1 MPVINS
7 IAHNFE
13 EMAEW
18 RQHIHSNPEL
28 GFECHETAK
37 FVVDRLKEFGVDD
50 ISEGWAK
57 TGVVAVINGKGKG
70 KGGTIGLRADMDALP
85 MPEKTGL
92 DYASENE
99 GKMHACGH
107 DGHTTMLL
115 GAAKYLAETRNFSG
129 RVVLMFQPAEEGG
142 GGAEVMCNEGVIE
155 KYEISQVF
163 AIHNMPE
170 LPVGEFQTRAGPVM
184 ASVDD
189 FEIEIFG
196 KGGHAARPHF
206 SVDPIVAATAMVQ
219 SLHTIVSRNIDPIE
233 CGVISITQIHA
244 GTAFN
249 VIPETAKIM
258 GTIRS
263 FEPDVKEVMQKRLV
277 EVMENIAAAYDTRA
291 ELTYHDGYPTTV
303 NNAEKAAFAVKV
315 AAGIVGEDKVSDQAA
330 RRMGAEDF
338 SFMLNK
344 VPGAYVFVGN
354 GDSAALHHQSY
365 NFNDEAAP
373 IGASY
378 LAKIVEMAQPV

>member
-7 IAHNFE
+7 IANNFE
-13 EMAEW
+13 EMAGW
-18 RQHIHSNPEL
+18 RQHIHANPEL

-37 FVVDRLKEFGVDD
+37 FVVERLKEFGVDD

-57 TGVVAVINGKGKG
+57 TGVVAVINGKGD
-70 KGGTIGLRADMDALP
+70 GGTIGLRADMDALP

-92 DYASENE
+92 DYASGNE

-155 KYEISQVF
+155 KYGISQVF

-263 FEPDVKEVMQKRLV
+263 FEPDVKAVMQKRLV
-277 EVMENIAAAYDTRA
+277 AVMENIAAAYDTRA
-291 ELTYHDGYPTTV
+291 ELTYHDGYPATV
-303 NNAEKAAFAVKV
+303 NDTEKAAFAVKV

-330 RRMGAEDF
+330 CRMGAEDF

-378 LAKIVEMAQPV
+378 LAKIVEAAQPV

>member
-7 IAHNFE
+7 IANDFE
-13 EMAEW
+13 EMAKW
-18 RQHIHSNPEL
+18 RQHIHANPEL

-37 FVVDRLKEFGVDD
+37 FVVERLKEFGVDD
-50 ISEGWAK
+50 ISTGWAK
-57 TGVVAVINGKGKG
+57 SGVVAVINGKGE
-70 KGGTIGLRADMDALP
+70 GGTIGLRADMDALP

-92 DYASENE
+92 DYASTVE

-115 GAAKYLAETRNFSG
+115 GAAKYLTETRNFSG

-142 GGAEVMCNEGVIE
+142 GGAEVMCDEGVME
-155 KYEISQVF
+155 KYGISQVF
-163 AIHNMPE
+163 AIHNMPD

-244 GTAFN
+244 GTAYN

-263 FEPDVKEVMQKRLV
+263 FEPAVKEVMQKRLV
-277 EVMENIAAAYDTRA
+277 TVLENISAAYDTRA
-291 ELTYHDGYPTTV
+291 ELTYHDGYPATV
-303 NNAEKAAFAVKV
+303 NNAEKVAFAVKV
-315 AAGIVGEDKVSDQAA
+315 AASIVGEDKVSDQAA

-378 LAKIVEMAQPV
+378 LAKIVEVAQPV

>member
-7 IAHNFE
+7 IADNFA
-13 EMAEW
+13 EMAAW
-18 RQHIHSNPEL
+18 RQHIHANPEL

-37 FVVDRLKEFGVDD
+37 FVVERLKEFGVDD

-57 TGVVAVINGKGKG
+57 SGVVAVINGKGA
-70 KGGTIGLRADMDALP
+70 GGTIGLRADMDALP

-92 DYASENE
+92 EYTSTVE

-115 GAAKYLAETRNFSG
+115 GAAKYLTETRNFSG

-142 GGAEVMCNEGVIE
+142 GGAEVMCDEGVIE
-155 KYEISQVF
+155 KYGISQVF
-163 AIHNMPE
+163 AIHNMPD

-206 SVDPIVAATAMVQ
+206 SIDPIVAATAMVQ

-263 FEPDVKEVMQKRLV
+263 FEPAVKDVMQKRLIT
-277 EVMENIAAAYDTRA
+277 VMENIAATYDTKA
-291 ELTYHDGYPTTV
+291 ELTYHDGYPATV
-303 NNAEKAAFAVKV
+303 NNAEKTTFAVQV
-315 AAGIVGEDKVSDQAA
+315 AAGIVGKDKVSDQAE

-378 LAKIVEMAQPV
+378 LAKIVEAAQPV

>member
-7 IAHNFE
+7 IANSFD
-13 EMAEW
+13 EMATW
-18 RQHIHSNPEL
+18 RHHIHANPEL
-28 GFECHETAK
+28 GFDCHETAK
-37 FVVDRLKEFGVDD
+37 FVVERLKEFGVDE

-57 TGVVAVINGKGKG
+57 TGVVAVINGQGA
-70 KGGTIGLRADMDALP
+70 GGTIGLRADMDALA
-85 MPEKTGL
+85 MPEMTGL
-92 DYASENE
+92 EYASTIE

-142 GGAEVMCNEGVIE
+142 GGGNVMCQEGVIE
-155 KYEISQVF
+155 KYGISQVF
-163 AIHNMPE
+163 AIHNMPD

-219 SLHTIVSRNIDPIE
+219 AVHTIVSRNIDPIE
-233 CGVISITQIHA
+233 CGVITITQIHA

-249 VIPETAKIM
+249 VIPETAKIA

-263 FEPDVKEVMQKRLV
+263 FEPAVKAVMQKRLV
-277 EVMENIAAAYDTRA
+277 EVMENIAAAYGARA
-291 ELTYHDGYPTTV
+291 ELSYIEGYPATV

-315 AAGIVGEDKVSDQAA
+315 AASVVGTDKVSDQAA

-373 IGASY
+373 VGASY
-378 LAKIVEMAQPV
+378 LARIVEAAQPV

>member
-7 IAHNFE
+7 IANNFE
-13 EMAEW
+13 EMAAW

-37 FVVDRLKEFGVDD
+37 FVVERLKEFGVDD

-57 TGVVAVINGKGKG
+57 TGVVAVINGKGE
-70 KGGTIGLRADMDALP
+70 GGTIGLRADMDALP

-92 DYASENE
+92 DYASGNE

-107 DGHTTMLL
+107 DGHTIMLL

-155 KYEISQVF
+155 KYGISQVF

-249 VIPETAKIM
+249 VIPETAKIA

-263 FEPDVKEVMQKRLV
+263 FEPDVKAVMQKRLV

-291 ELTYHDGYPTTV
+291 ELTYHDGYPATV

-315 AAGIVGEDKVSDQAA
+315 AADIVGEDKVSDQAA

-378 LAKIVEMAQPV
+378 LAKIVETAQPV

>member
-57 TGVVAVINGKGKG
+57 TGVVAVINGKG

>member
-7 IAHNFE
+7 IANSFD

-18 RQHIHSNPEL
+18 RHHIHSNPEL
-28 GFECHETAK
+28 GFECFETAE
-37 FVVDRLKEFGVDD
+37 FVVERLKEFGADD
-50 ISEGWAK
+50 ISTGWAK
-57 TGVVAVINGKGKG
+57 TGVVAVINGKGE
-70 KGGTIGLRADMDALP
+70 GGTIGLRADMDALP

-92 DYASENE
+92 EYASKNE

-142 GGAEVMCNEGVIE
+142 GGAEVMCDEGVIE
-155 KYEISQVF
+155 KYGISQVF
-163 AIHNMPE
+163 AIHNMPD

-206 SVDPIVAATAMVQ
+206 SVDPIVSATAMVQ

-263 FEPDVKEVMQKRLV
+263 FEPAVKAVMQRRLV
-277 EVMENIAAAYDTRA
+277 EVMENIAAAYETSA
-291 ELTYHDGYPTTV
+291 ELTYHDGYPATV

-315 AAGIVGEDKVSDQAA
+315 AASIVGEDKVSDKAA

-354 GDSAALHHQSY
+354 GDSAALHHQNY

-373 IGASY
+373 VGASY
-378 LAKIVEMAQPV
+378 LARIVEAAQPV

>member
-7 IAHNFE
+7 IANDFE
-13 EMAEW
+13 EMAKC
-18 RQHIHSNPEL
+18 RQHIHANPEL

-37 FVVDRLKEFGVDD
+37 FVVERLKEFGVDD
-50 ISEGWAK
+50 ISTGWAK
-57 TGVVAVINGKGKG
+57 SGVVAVINGKGE
-70 KGGTIGLRADMDALP
+70 GGTIGLRADMDALP

-92 DYASENE
+92 EYASTVE

-142 GGAEVMCNEGVIE
+142 GGAEVMCDEGVLE
-155 KYEISQVF
+155 KYGISQVF

-263 FEPDVKEVMQKRLV
+263 FEPAVKEVMQKRLV
-277 EVMENIAAAYDTRA
+277 TVLENISAAYDTRA
-291 ELTYHDGYPTTV
+291 ELTYHDGYPATV

-315 AAGIVGEDKVSDQAA
+315 AASIVGENKVSDQAA

-365 NFNDEAAP
+365 NFNDETAP

-378 LAKIVEMAQPV
+378 LAKIVEAAQPV

>member
-7 IAHNFE
+7 IANSFD
-13 EMAEW
+13 EMSAW
-18 RQHIHSNPEL
+18 RQQIHSNPEL
-28 GFECHETAK
+28 GFECHQTAK
-37 FVVDRLKEFGVDD
+37 FVVERLKEFGVDD
-50 ISEGWAK
+50 ISTGWAK
-57 TGVVAVINGKGKG
+57 TGVVAVINGKGE
-70 KGGTIGLRADMDALP
+70 GGTIGLRADMDALP
-85 MPEKTGL
+85 MPEMTGL
-92 DYASENE
+92 EYASTNE

-142 GGAEVMCNEGVIE
+142 GGAEVMCEEGVIE
-155 KYEISQVF
+155 KYGISQVF

-233 CGVISITQIHA
+233 CGVISVTQIHA
-244 GTAFN
+244 GTAYN

-263 FEPDVKEVMQKRLV
+263 FEPAVKTVMQKRLV
-277 EVMENIAAAYDTRA
+277 QVMENIAAAYETRA
-291 ELTYHDGYPTTV
+291 ELTYHDGYPATV
-303 NNAEKAAFAVKV
+303 NNAEKAAFALKV
-315 AAGIVGEDKVSDQAA
+315 AASIVGEDKVSDQAA

-373 IGASY
+373 VGASY
-378 LAKIVEMAQPV
+378 LARIVEAAQPV